1 MQKIWDKQKGF
12 ERKPLFN
19 HSRHI
24 KLPINK
30 RGTKMFKPMYV
41 VAQISNVLLFS
52 SDWQSRIGAGKVI
65 SGQRH

>member
-1 MQKIWDKQKGF
+1 
-12 ERKPLFN
+12 
-19 HSRHI
+19 
-24 KLPINK
+24 
-30 RGTKMFKPMYV
+30 MFKPMYV